1 MQYNPP
7 TAPWRPKVGDTVSM
21 ETPVLPR
28 DGDERPCHGG
38 GSLFRARITAPGVPL
53 SIGVIVSVGREAT

>member
-28 DGDERPCHGG
+28 DGDEREANDWAWRLRETKLDQKP
-38 GSLFRARITAPGVPL
+38 RA
-53 SIGVIVSVGREAT
+53 